1 MSDGIAVCFCFYK
14 GKNQKKKGLLP
25 LQIPKGENDKII
37 FYPCCRAYRLTSL
50 PRLLDDGTHTVT
62 HQFGI
67 LTLPEIVAAFQALS
81 V

>member
-50 PRLLDDGTHTVT
+50 PRFSLTMERTQSHTSSAS
-62 HQFGI
+62 
-67 LTLPEIVAAFQALS
+67 LRSLK
-81 V
+81 